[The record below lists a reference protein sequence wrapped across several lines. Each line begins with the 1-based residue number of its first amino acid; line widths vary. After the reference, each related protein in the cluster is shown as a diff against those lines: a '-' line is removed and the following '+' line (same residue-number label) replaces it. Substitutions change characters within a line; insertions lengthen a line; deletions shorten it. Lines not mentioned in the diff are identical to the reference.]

1 MPELPEVETIK
12 NIINPIVKGK
22 TIADIRVL
30 HAGSILSGEKEF
42 VSSLKGESFLSV
54 SREGKF
60 LLFHLTNH
68 KVVISHLRMEGK
80 YFECK
85 AKDAPEKHDILI
97 YDFTDGSGLRFNDT
111 RKFGILIL
119 TTEEKAH
126 QEPPLSE
133 LGKEPF
139 VLTPTELFE
148 GLHKK
153 KKEPIKEAL
162 LDQKLIAGL
171 GNIYDDEV
179 LYACKINP
187 KRNANS
193 LTKDECS
200 SIIKESQRILTIAI
214 KNGGS
219 TIRSYHPKEGVSG
232 MMQNNLL
239 AYGKGNTPCSR
250 CGFPLRKISIGGR
263 GTVYCPI
270 CQPLPG
276 SPLIIG
282 VTGPI
287 ASGKSAVSSYLV
299 NKRHYFHIDADAI
312 IHSLY
317 SKEDIQSSLI
327 ASFGNEAIKDG
338 QVDHDYLRKAVS
350 NNKEEKDKLLAILY
364 PPLYQEIDE
373 LIKTHSSNKI
383 LLDIPLLIGGPYEEK
398 CDLIIDVTVSPIVQK
413 ERLLKRGVNV
423 EESLLLNKGWPK
435 VAAKKASGLILDGD
449 KDLDYLYSQL
459 DKASYL

>member
-12 NIINPIVKGK
+12 NIINPVIKGK
-22 TIADIRVL
+22 TIDNIRVF

-42 VSSLKGESFLSV
+42 ISSLKGETFLNV
-54 SREGKF
+54 TREGKF
-60 LLFHLTNH
+60 LLFHLTH
-68 KVVISHLRMEGK
+68 DKVVISHLRMEGK

-85 AKDAPEKHDILI
+85 AKEAPEKHDILI
-97 YDFTDGSGLRFNDT
+97 YDFTNGTGLRFNDT

-119 TTEEKAH
+119 TSEEKAH
-126 QEPPLSE
+126 QEPPLSD

-139 VLTPTELFE
+139 VLTPSELYQ
-148 GLHKK
+148 GLRKK

-179 LYACKINP
+179 LFACKINP
-187 KRNANS
+187 KREANS
-193 LTKDECS
+193 LSQEECA
-200 SIIKESQRILTIAI
+200 SIIKESIRILNIAI

-219 TIRSYHPKEGVSG
+219 TIRSYHPKEGMSG

-270 CQPLPG
+270 CQPLPD
-276 SPLIIG
+276 SPLIVG
-282 VTGPI
+282 VTGSI
-287 ASGKSAVSSYLV
+287 ASGKSAVSHYLV
-299 NKRHYFHIDADAI
+299 EKRHYFHIDADQI

-317 SKEDIQSSLI
+317 SRKDIQDSLI
-327 ASFGNEAIKDG
+327 ASFGDELMKEG
-338 QVDHDYLRKAVS
+338 EVDHDYLRRRVS
-350 NNKEEKDKLLAILY
+350 VSKEEKDKLTSILY
-364 PPLYQEIDE
+364 PSLYEEIDKE
-373 LIKTHSSNKI
+373 IKEHPLGKI

-398 CDLIIDVTVSPIVQK
+398 CDLIIDVTVSPNVQK
-413 ERLLKRGVNV
+413 ERLAHRGVNV

-435 VAAKKASGLILDGD
+435 GAAKKASGLILDGD
-449 KDLDYLYSQL
+449 KDLDNLYSQL